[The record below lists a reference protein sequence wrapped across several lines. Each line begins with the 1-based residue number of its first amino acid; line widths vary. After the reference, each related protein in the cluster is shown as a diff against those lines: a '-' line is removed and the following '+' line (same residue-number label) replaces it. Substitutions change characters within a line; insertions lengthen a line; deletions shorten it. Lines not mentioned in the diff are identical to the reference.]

1 MSLKNA
7 GEGVQKPLE
16 ESSAIKE
23 GWGGHS
29 HSIAEAPWREDVP
42 GSLPQQLDFYR
53 RLGKGPPKQVWRV
66 TCGILSLE
74 NEELSTKD

>member
-1 MSLKNA
+1 MQGKEFKNPWKNLLRLRR
-7 GEGVQKPLE
+7 GG
-16 ESSAIKE
+16 
-23 GWGGHS
+23 GGHS

-42 GSLPQQLDFYR
+42 GSQPQQLDFYR